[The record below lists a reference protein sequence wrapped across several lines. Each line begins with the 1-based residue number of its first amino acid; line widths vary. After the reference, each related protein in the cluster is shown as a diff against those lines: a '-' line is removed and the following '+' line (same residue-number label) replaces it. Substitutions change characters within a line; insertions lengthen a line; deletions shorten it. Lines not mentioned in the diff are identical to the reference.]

1 MASAS
6 KPQIAIIGAGP
17 AGLTLGLLLH
27 RQGVPFKIYDLRA
40 RPTEEEFTQQSGML
54 NLNEGTGL
62 DAIRACNLYDEFI
75 ALTGQCEEADVVADK
90 EGNILHAD
98 RGSGGRPEISRH
110 DLTKLLLSHI
120 PAESIA
126 WEHKLLQATHSDV
139 GASSQ
144 YVLDFGAR
152 GTSTADLV
160 MGADGAWSRIRSQFT
175 DTKPHYSGVTFIT
188 LTITEFTTRYPHLAE
203 FVGPGTFA
211 APGDGNV
218 IMCQRGV
225 RGAARIY
232 LALNTTEDGVAE
244 YSGLGSA
251 TAAEAKDK
259 LLSLESGD
267 ERWMTFGNYGPK
279 LRELITRGL
288 EDQSGPLDI
297 KPLYMLPV
305 GQLAWQHKAGVS
317 LMGDAAHL
325 MTPFAGEGVNLAMR
339 DALDFSTVIKNAW
352 DEASSK
358 SNGLEAFSEAL
369 ESTLPNV
376 EKQLFERSEETA
388 EETWR
393 NLGLFTSPGAAP
405 KLAELFASH
414 GPPPEME

>member
-1 MASAS
+1 MASTA

-40 RPTEEEFTQQSGML
+40 RPTDEEFTQQSGML

-62 DAIRACNLYDEFI
+62 SAIRACNLYDEFI
-75 ALTGQCEEADVVADK
+75 GLTGQCEEADVIADK

-98 RGSGGRPEISRH
+98 SGSGGRPEISRH

-120 PAESIA
+120 PAECIS
-126 WEHKLLQATHSDV
+126 WEHKLLQATPSSS
-139 GASSQ
+139 ASQ
-144 YVLDFGAR
+144 YILDFGSR
-152 GTSTADLV
+152 GTSTVDLV
-160 MGADGAWSRIRSQFT
+160 IGADGAWSRIRSQLT
-175 DTKPHYSGVTFIT
+175 DKKPHYSGVTFIT
-188 LTITEFTTRYPHLAE
+188 LTIPDFTTRYPHLAE

-211 APGDGNV
+211 APGDDGNV
-218 IMCQRGV
+218 VMCQRGV

-232 LALNTTEDGVAE
+232 LALKTTEDGVAE
-244 YSGLGSA
+244 FSGLGKA

-267 ERWMTFGNYGPK
+267 GRWMTFGTFGPK
-279 LRELITRGL
+279 LQELIIRGL

-317 LMGDAAHL
+317 LIGDAAHL

-339 DALDFSTVIKNAW
+339 DALDFSTVIKSAW
-352 DEASSK
+352 DAANGS
-358 SNGLEAFSEAL
+358 SNGLKAFNGAL
-369 ESTLPNV
+369 ESALPDI

-405 KLAELFASH
+405 KLAELFSSH
-414 GPPPEME
+414 GPPAEME

>member
-1 MASAS
+1 MASTS

-120 PAESIA
+120 PTESIA
-126 WEHKLLQATHSDV
+126 WEHKLLQATPSGT

-160 MGADGAWSRIRSQFT
+160 MGADGAWSRIRSQLT

-188 LTITEFTTRYPHLAE
+188 LTITDFTTRYPHLAE
-203 FVGPGTFA
+203 F
-211 APGDGNV
+211 
-218 IMCQRGV
+218 RGV

-232 LALNTTEDGVAE
+232 LALNTTEDGVSE

-279 LRELITRGL
+279 LRELITRGV

-358 SNGLEAFSEAL
+358 SDGLEAFSEAL
-369 ESTLPNV
+369 ESALPNV
-376 EKQLFERSEETA
+376 EKQLFQRSEETA